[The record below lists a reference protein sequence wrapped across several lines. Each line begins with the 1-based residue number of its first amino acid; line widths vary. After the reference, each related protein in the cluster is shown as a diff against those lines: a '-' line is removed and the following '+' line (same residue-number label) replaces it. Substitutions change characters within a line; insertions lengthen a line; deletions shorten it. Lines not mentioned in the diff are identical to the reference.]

1 MATTNNDDREHEVE
15 QAVWQFLD
23 AQLRGSDRDIEEIV
37 KKYPEFED
45 RIRQKITEFQKVDSL
60 FDSLVRVDESD
71 FAEISDEYDLVGK
84 NIGNFKIE
92 EVIGRGGM
100 GVVYLAH
107 DTRLDRSVAVKSIP
121 AELQASSTAQARFQR
136 EAKLLASLNHPNIA
150 VIHEIIEEK
159 KSGYLILEYIPGE
172 TLAERIAREPLN
184 LEEALSIGQQIAEAV
199 SAAHEKGVI
208 HRDLKPGN
216 IKITPDG
223 IVKVLDFGLAKT
235 FVSEGRSSEITV
247 TQPGRVMGTPA
258 YMSPEQARGKPTDK
272 RSDIWSFGCIMYQML
287 TGELPF
293 DGETAT
299 DTLARIIERQPDWEA
314 LPQETPM
321 NIRTLLRRC
330 LEKNPQKR
338 LRDIGDAFIEIQ
350 ETLNLPADVPPQTTS
365 LQADRQPLS
374 WPRLIAIMAVG
385 IIIGGILIVLGIWGL
400 WPSYS
405 VPRAAVKSFSI
416 TPKTELAIEALAHN
430 ALAFSPDGKLLAYI
444 EQGTDW
450 RMRIYLRSMEKFE
463 AKPLSGTEGAI
474 SPFFSPDGQW
484 IAYVDHYQR
493 TLKKVSIKG
502 GEPISLAECGQFRGG
517 SWGTDDRIVFTP
529 LSVGGLWRIS
539 ASGEAL
545 EELTHPDPNLGER
558 GHCWPQTL
566 PDGEHVLFTCRR
578 SGKSN
583 QIEIYSLKTGK
594 RRVLF
599 NGGTYARYLP
609 TGHIMYGREETLYAV
624 AFDLAKYHVSGSHVP
639 VVSDAITSHL
649 GSAQFTFA
657 QDGSLA
663 YIPAVAQHTELEP
676 VWVTKDDTT
685 SLAITK
691 RNYHSVSV
699 SPDGAYAAFR
709 VPLHGESNGELW
721 IYDSDRRTANR
732 IAKSIGISTAVWTP
746 DSNEVIYYRY
756 DGSDKLFRQKIDG
769 TEEPKLVAQF
779 ECYTTPTSCSPD
791 GMLLLADR
799 NDPNR
804 PMFDADIWVVPLD
817 GGPTAKARPFIER
830 YNNQKH
836 GVWSPDGRW
845 IAYGSDESG
854 AREIYVE
861 PYPGPGPKTKIS
873 INGGLQPVWSQ
884 DGKELFYRSSGKKMV
899 AATIETEPQLRVT
912 GRKELFE
919 WKYLSCIICQTYDVA
934 PDGRFLMIRDPK
946 ESPIQR
952 INVVLNWFDE
962 LKRLVPSGKE

>member
-1 MATTNNDDREHEVE
+1 MTMDDNNKELSFKEAVRQFVE
-15 QAVWQFLD
+15 AHLQGKAP
-23 AQLRGSDRDIEEIV
+23 DIEELV
-37 KKYPEFED
+37 SKYPEFEHQ
-45 RIRQKITEFQKVDSL
+45 IRQKVKEFHKVDSL
-60 FDSLVRVDESD
+60 FDSIVQADQSD
-71 FAEISDEYDLVGK
+71 FANISDEYDLVGK
-84 NIGNFKIE
+84 NIGSFEIKEI
-92 EVIGRGGM
+92 IGRGGM

-107 DTRLDRSVAVKSIP
+107 DTRLKRSVAVKSIP
-121 AELQASSTAQARFQR
+121 AALADNSTARMRFKR
-136 EAKLLASLNHPNIA
+136 EAELLASLNHPNIA
-150 VIHEIIEEK
+150 VIHEIVEEK

-199 SAAHEKGVI
+199 SAAHEKSVI

-223 IVKVLDFGLAKT
+223 RVKVLDFGLAKIS
-235 FVSEGRSSEITV
+235 VSEDKGGDITV
-247 TQPGRVMGTPA
+247 TQPGRIMGTPA

-287 TGELPF
+287 TGKFPF
-293 DGETAT
+293 EGETST
-299 DTLARIIERQPDWEA
+299 DTLARIIERQPDWEK
-314 LPQETPM
+314 LPQSTPM
-321 NIRTLLRRC
+321 NIRVLLRRC
-330 LEKNPQKR
+330 LEKDPRRR
-338 LRDIGDAFIEIQ
+338 LQHIGDAFIEIQ

-385 IIIGGILIVLGIWGL
+385 IIIGGILIGLGIWSF
-400 WPSYS
+400 WPSDS
-405 VPRAAVKSFSI
+405 IPRAAVRSFSI

-430 ALAFSPDGKLLAYI
+430 AIAFSPDGGLLAYI

-450 RMRIYLRSMEKFE
+450 RMRIYLRNMERFE
-463 AKPLSGTEGAI
+463 TTVLSGTEGAI

-484 IAYVDHYQR
+484 VAYVDHFQR

-502 GEPISLAECGQFRGG
+502 GEPITLAECHQFRGG
-517 SWGTDDRIVFTP
+517 SWGIDDCIIFAP
-529 LSVGGLWRIS
+529 LEVGGLWRIS

-545 EELTHPDPNLGER
+545 EELTHPDPNLDER
-558 GHCWPQTL
+558 GHSWPQIL
-566 PDGEHVLFTCRR
+566 PDGEHVLFTNYQ
-578 SGKSN
+578 SGRTS
-583 QIEIYSLKTGK
+583 QIEVYSLKTGR

-609 TGHIMYGREETLYAV
+609 TGHIIYGRDETLYAV
-624 AFDLAKYHVSGSHVP
+624 AFDLAKYEVSGSHVP
-639 VVSDAITSHL
+639 VVSDTITSHL

-663 YIPAVAQHTELEP
+663 YVPAIARHTELEP
-676 VWVTKDDTT
+676 VWVTRDGTT
-685 SLAITK
+685 SLLAMTK

-699 SPDGAYAAFR
+699 SPDGAYASFR
-709 VPLHGESNGELW
+709 VPLHGEADGELW
-721 IYDSDRRTANR
+721 IYDLERQTANR
-732 IAKSIGISTAVWTP
+732 LAKDIGISTAVWTP
-746 DSNEVIYYRY
+746 DSKEVIYNRHYPL
-756 DGSDKLFRQKIDG
+756 KIFRQKIDG

-779 ECYTTPTSCSPD
+779 ECYTAPTSCSPD
-791 GMLLLADR
+791 GKVLLADR

-804 PMFDADIWVVPLD
+804 PMNDADIWVVPLD
-817 GGPTAKARPFIER
+817 EGPTAKAGPFIER
-830 YNNQKH
+830 HNNQKH

-873 INGGLQPVWSQ
+873 IDGGYQPVWSQ

-899 AATIETEPQLRVT
+899 AATIETETQLRVI
-912 GRKELFE
+912 GHKELFE
-919 WKYLSCIICQTYDVA
+919 WRYLSCIICQTYDVA
-934 PDGRFLMIRDPK
+934 PDGRFLMIQDPK
-946 ESPIQR
+946 ESPLQR

-962 LKRLVPSGKE
+962 LKRLVPSPEAP